1 MIPKNRPVLGK
12 DLDAVRTQ
20 YGLLV
25 SDACWLFGLSI
36 TRWMQIVKRAGDE
49 PVSDPTLALLV
60 RFLADHPELSVIP
73 KFPTVPEMYE
83 MVNGVTPTD
92 QKRFSVLL
100 GSEASATYRW
110 LRVPGSRQSPAVN
123 RLMHYLKVAMLSQR
137 PNERGQLLEDWK
149 ETVDKEAKARGVVDV
164 FKTGGW
170 NPNKKAKAKK
180 EEEAS
185 EAVEGGE
192 AAAVKKPRARKAPAK
207 TAAAPAA
214 EASKAAGKHE
224 AAEAAPAKKTVRRV
238 PKASVTS

>member
-36 TRWMQIVKRAGDE
+36 TRWMQVAKDGADT

-83 MVNGVTPTD
+83 MINEVMPTD
-92 QKRFSVLL
+92 QKRFSVLF

-110 LRVPGSRQSPAVN
+110 LRIPGSRQSPAVN
-123 RLMHYLKVAMLSQR
+123 RLMHYLKVALLTEQPNQR
-137 PNERGQLLEDWK
+137 LKLLEDWRG
-149 ETVDKEAKARGVVDV
+149 TVEDEARARGVPDV

-170 NPNKKAKAKK
+170 NPNKKKK
-180 EEEAS
+180 EEGEGQAAEGAAGEGAATEA
-185 EAVEGGE
+185 
-192 AAAVKKPRARKAPAK
+192 KPRKTRKATAK
-207 TAAAPAA
+207 ADAA
-214 EASKAAGKHE
+214 EAAKAE
-224 AAEAAPAKKTVRRV
+224 ASEAAPAKKTVRRV
-238 PKASVTS
+238 PKATA